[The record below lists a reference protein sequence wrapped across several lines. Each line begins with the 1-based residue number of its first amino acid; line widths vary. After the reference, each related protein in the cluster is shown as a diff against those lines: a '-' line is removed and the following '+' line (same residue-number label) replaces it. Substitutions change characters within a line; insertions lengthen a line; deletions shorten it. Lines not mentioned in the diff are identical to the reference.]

1 MQQKRV
7 AVAGAGLAG
16 LSCALALEAKGITP
30 AVFERKPHV
39 GQRFSHISTVPS
51 FAYHGHDFSFD
62 RLEENYGI
70 KINPTV
76 QLNKIILKGVN
87 NSAEISGAT
96 GCLVTVGHS
105 DDCLE
110 MQLFRQLRAP
120 VQFEKQVDPVT
131 LANEYDYVVVAT
143 GAEEHSNPALKLG
156 LWHDL
161 LRAWIKVCT
170 VLGNFE
176 PGTLTIWR
184 NRSYCRDGFAYL
196 APFSE
201 RRATLGLTVT
211 GISQKELSAYWQA
224 FIQNEGLD
232 YDIIDIMERDH
243 TAGRV
248 SRHQAGNL
256 FFTGD
261 AGGFKEPLLGMG
273 TLAAI
278 TSGVL
283 AARAIVEGGDYEE
296 LVKPLV
302 DWQGKFVR
310 LRRLLDRL
318 DDAAYD
324 RWLAVEGLWP
334 VQKLMFESDL
344 PWVELAGMLSMPL
357 DWLGGKTDYITKDS
371 WNRG

>member
-16 LSCALALEAKGITP
+16 LSCALALEAGGISP
-30 AVFERKPHV
+30 VVFERKPHA
-39 GQRFSHISTVPS
+39 GQRFAHISTVPL
-51 FAYHGHDFSFD
+51 FAYHERDFSFGH
-62 RLEENYGI
+62 LEKNYGI
-70 KINPTV
+70 RVNPTA
-76 QLNKIILKGVN
+76 QFNKLILKGVKN
-87 NSAEISGAT
+87 NAEIKGEL
-96 GCLVTVGHS
+96 GYLVTVGQS

-110 MQLFRQLRAP
+110 MQLFKQLRTP

-131 LANEYDYVVVAT
+131 LTNEYDYVVVAT
-143 GAEEHSNPALKLG
+143 GAEEYANPALRLG

-161 LRAWIKVCT
+161 IRAWIKVCT

-196 APFSE
+196 APFNG
-201 RRATLGLTVT
+201 RRATLGLNVT

-224 FIQNEGLD
+224 FIRSERLD

-243 TAGRV
+243 VAGRL

-256 FFTGD
+256 LFTGD

-273 TLAAI
+273 TMAAI
-278 TSGVL
+278 ASGVL
-283 AARAIVEGGDYEE
+283 AARAIINGSDYEE
-296 LVKPLV
+296 LVKPLL
-302 DWQGKFVR
+302 DWREKFIR
-310 LRRLLDRL
+310 LRRLLDHL

-334 VQKLMFESDL
+334 VRKLMFESGL
-344 PWVELAGMLSMPL
+344 PWMDLAGMLSVPL
-357 DWLGGKTDYITKDS
+357 DWLRGGTDCITNDS
-371 WNRG
+371 